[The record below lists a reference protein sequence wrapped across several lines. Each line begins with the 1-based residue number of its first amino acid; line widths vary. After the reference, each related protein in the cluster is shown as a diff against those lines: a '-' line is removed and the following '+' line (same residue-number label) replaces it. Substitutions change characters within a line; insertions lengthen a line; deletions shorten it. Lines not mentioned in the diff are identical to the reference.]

1 MELRSSQVLPSDHE
15 HAALVGRVWLPAVQ
29 GPAVVA
35 IRAGKL
41 IDLSARF
48 PLLSE
53 LLEADDPA
61 GAVRQTSGV
70 EIASLDTVLTQS
82 LQAGSDLSQVH
93 FLAPC
98 DLQAIKASGVT
109 FVNSLLERVVEEQA
123 KGNPDA
129 AGDIRRALVEAIG
142 ADLAQVRPGSD
153 LAAAL
158 KTELQ
163 KRGYW
168 SQYLEVG
175 IGPDAE
181 VFTKCQPLAAV
192 GIGADVG
199 IHPNSSWNNP
209 EPEVVLAVN
218 SRGDI
223 AGATLGNDV
232 NLRDFE
238 GRSALLLGRAKDNN
252 SSCAIGPFIRL
263 FDQQFT
269 LDTIRQA
276 ELRMT
281 VRGNDG
287 FVLEGH
293 SSMRQISRD
302 PVDLVG
308 QTLNEHH
315 SYPDGVMLFL
325 GTMFAPTQDRFA
337 PGKGFTHAVGDEV
350 EIATPSLGT
359 LINRVTWTHQVP
371 RWHFGARMLMRNLR
385 ERGLL

>member
-1 MELRSSQVLPSDHE
+1 MEMQPAQILPSDHQR
-15 HAALVGRVWLPAVQ
+15 AALVGRAWLPAVQ
-29 GPAVVA
+29 GPAVIT
-35 IRAGKL
+35 IRQGKV
-41 IDLSARF
+41 IDITRRF
-48 PLLSE
+48 PVMTD
-53 LLEADDPA
+53 LLEEEDPA
-61 GAVRQTSGV
+61 GALRQTTGV
-70 EIASLDTVLTQS
+70 EIATLEEL
-82 LQAGSDLSQVH
+82 LAQAKPAGGDLSRAH

-129 AGDIRRALVEAIG
+129 AGDIRRALVQAIG
-142 ADLAQVRPGSD
+142 ADLAQVKPGSA
-153 LAAAL
+153 LAATL

-192 GIGADVG
+192 GLGADVG
-199 IHPNSSWNNP
+199 IHPNSAWNNP
-209 EPEVVLAVN
+209 EPEIVLAVN
-218 SRGDI
+218 SQGRV

-252 SSCAIGPFIRL
+252 ASCAIGAFIRL

-269 LDTIRQA
+269 LDTIRTA

-281 VRGNDG
+281 VRGCEG
-287 FVLEGH
+287 FVMEGH
-293 SSMRQISRD
+293 SSMREISRD
-302 PVDLVG
+302 PADLVF
-308 QTLNEHH
+308 QTLNQHH

-337 PGKGFTHAVGDEV
+337 AGKGFTHAVGDQV
-350 EIATPSLGT
+350 EIATPSLGA
-359 LINRVTWTHQVP
+359 LINRVALTDQVP
-371 RWHFGARMLMRNLR
+371 RWQFGARRLMRNLQQ
-385 ERGLL
+385 RGLL

>member
-1 MELRSSQVLPSDHE
+1 MELQSAQVLPSDHQ
-15 HAALVGRVWLPAVQ
+15 HAALVGRAWLPAVE
-29 GPAVVA
+29 GPAVIT
-35 IRAGKL
+35 IRQGKV
-41 IDLSARF
+41 IDISKHF
-48 PLLSE
+48 PLMSD
-53 LLEADDPA
+53 LLEEEDPA
-61 GAVRQTSGV
+61 GTVRQTKGA
-70 EIASLDTVLTQS
+70 EIATLDELLAQS
-82 LQAGSDLSQVH
+82 QQAGRDLSRAH

-123 KGNPDA
+123 KGNLDA
-129 AGDIRRALVEAIG
+129 AGDIRRALVAAIG
-142 ADLAQVRPGSD
+142 ADLEQVKPGSD
-153 LAAAL
+153 LAATL

-181 VFTKCQPLAAV
+181 VFTKCQPLSAV
-192 GIGADVG
+192 GLGADVG

-209 EPEVVLAVN
+209 EPEIVLAV
-218 SRGDI
+218 SSLGVI

-252 SSCAIGPFIRL
+252 ASCAIGPFIRL

-269 LDTIRQA
+269 LDTIRSA

-281 VRGNDG
+281 VRGSEG
-287 FVLEGH
+287 FVMEGH
-293 SSMRQISRD
+293 SSMREISRD
-302 PVDLVG
+302 PADLVF
-308 QTLNEHH
+308 QTLNQHH

-350 EIATPSLGT
+350 EIATPSLGA
-359 LINRVTWTHQVP
+359 LINRVALTDQVP
-371 RWHFGARMLMRNLR
+371 LWQFGARRLMRNLQQ
-385 ERGLL
+385 RGLL